1 MARIVDV
8 RDNDPAKGIDMR
20 YADGLFGRKDPP
32 RGMPSTGGA
41 PVQPHPAPQSP
52 LASAARPGASPIAT
66 PAPDA
71 AKRPEEGSG
80 SRLIVG
86 PNIKLRGVEI
96 DDCDTL
102 VVEGRVEATMVSRA
116 IQIAENGSFRGT
128 ADIEVA
134 EIRGLFEGELTVR
147 ARLVVHAT
155 GRITGKVRYGKLLVQ
170 EGGELAGD
178 IGTILE
184 RAAGAK
190 PP

>member
-1 MARIVDV
+1 
-8 RDNDPAKGIDMR
+8 MR

-52 LASAARPGASPIAT
+52 LASAVRPGASPVAT

-71 AKRPEEGSG
+71 AKRLEEGSG

-116 IQIAENGSFRGT
+116 IQIAEQGSFKGT

-134 EIRGLFEGELTVR
+134 EIRGSYEGELTAR
-147 ARLVVHAT
+147 GRLVIHAT
-155 GRITGKVRYGKLLVQ
+155 GRVTGKVRYGRLLVQ
-170 EGGELAGD
+170 EGGEISGD
-178 IGTILE
+178 IGTLGARE
-184 RAAGAK
+184 PGGRAA
-190 PP
+190 

>member
-1 MARIVDV
+1 
-8 RDNDPAKGIDMR
+8 MR
-20 YADGLFGRKDPP
+20 YADGIFGRKEPP
-32 RGMPSTGGA
+32 RGPGA
-41 PVQPHPAPQSP
+41 PTSAPAHPAPAAPSAP
-52 LASAARPGASPIAT
+52 LAVVPRPGASAAASHAT
-66 PAPDA
+66 PDHGHRAD
-71 AKRPEEGSG
+71 ESG

-134 EIRGLFEGELTVR
+134 EIRGLFEGELTAR
-147 ARLVVHAT
+147 SRLVIHAT

-170 EGGELAGD
+170 EGGEISGD
-178 IGTILE
+178 VGTVAE
-184 RAAGAK
+184 RAAGPK
-190 PP
+190 PA